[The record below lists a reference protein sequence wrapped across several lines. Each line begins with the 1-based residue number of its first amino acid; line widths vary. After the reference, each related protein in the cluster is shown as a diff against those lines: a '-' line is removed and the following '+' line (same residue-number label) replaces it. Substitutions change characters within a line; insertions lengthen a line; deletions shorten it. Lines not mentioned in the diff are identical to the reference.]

1 MQRTD
6 SREVISWSGQPI
18 ACRNEEGQSRV
29 VQSNGR
35 PLSRSA
41 TAREE
46 RDNGQVLESSW
57 LEGNREVVNNDVVV
71 LQVYQQRLH
80 SRTKPRGQDEKG
92 AVAGT
97 TD

>member
-1 MQRTD
+1 MQ
-6 SREVISWSGQPI
+6 SL
-18 ACRNEEGQSRV
+18 V
-29 VQSNGR
+29 VRSNGR
-35 PLSRSA
+35 PLSRSG

-46 RDNGQVLESSW
+46 RDNGQVLKSPW
-57 LEGNREVVNNDVVV
+57 LEGYSEEVDNDVVV
-71 LQVYQQRLH
+71 LQVNQHRLH